1 MNENFIPTTE
11 HVREAYSVILEPKG
25 EKLSITLSPEREAEF
40 DRWLAARDAV
50 ITRAALKK
58 LSGRVSALEVRWDGY
73 DTPRAE
79 GMSAAAG
86 KIQALIA
93 EQIDDIYKKARDP
106 GGASSPPPSP
116 SDSPPQ
122 KSRTVWKSASLQ
134 PAERISDE

>member
-40 DRWLAARDAV
+40 DYWLEAHDAE

-58 LSGRVSALEVRWDGY
+58 LHGRVSALEDRWDGY

-79 GMSAAAG
+79 GMSYAAG
-86 KIQALIA
+86 KIRTIIA
-93 EQIDDIYKKARDP
+93 EQINDLRIKE
-106 GGASSPPPSP
+106 
-116 SDSPPQ
+116 
-122 KSRTVWKSASLQ
+122 
-134 PAERISDE
+134 AE